1 LVDKI
6 EFVEN
11 KLIELYLFICRLYDK
26 HSVLKHQRLSNF
38 KPGFTDE
45 ELLTMY
51 IFGHLQ
57 GHTTRRRIYDYVVGH
72 WREWFPA
79 LPSYQA
85 FNRRVNELAPAFEL
99 LINQQ
104 LTSAGQHV
112 EETADRLIDSLPIM
126 LAVGTRAN
134 RARVARELADTGFCA
149 TKQIHYHGLKLHLIA
164 ARRARRLPLPERLHL
179 SRASQHDLTALR
191 ELNPTLGAYGLFA
204 DKAYADADTKTT
216 LAAHATHLVTPY
228 KRRRN
233 EPETNIPTLLNR
245 FVSSIRQPLES
256 LFGWMIQRTNLQNA
270 SRVRSSNGL
279 LAHCYGKIAVAC
291 LLLTF
296 YS

>member
-1 LVDKI
+1 
-6 EFVEN
+6 VEN
-11 KLIELYLFICRLYDK
+11 KLIELYLLICRLYDTEA
-26 HSVLKHQRLSNF
+26 VLKHQRLSNF

-57 GHTTRRRIYDYVVGH
+57 GHTTHRRIYDYVADH
-72 WREWFPA
+72 WRAWFPA

-85 FNRRVNELAPAFEL
+85 FNRRVNELIPAFEL
-99 LINQQ
+99 LIHQQ
-104 LTSAGQHV
+104 LTHAGRRV
-112 EETADRLIDSLPIM
+112 AETADRLIDSLPIM
-126 LAVGTRAN
+126 LAMGTRAN

-149 TKQIHYHGLKLHLIA
+149 TKQIHYRGVKLHLIA
-164 ARRARRLPLPERLHL
+164 ARRSKLLPLPERLAL
-179 SRASQHDLTALR
+179 TRASQHDLSALR
-191 ELNPTLGAYGLFA
+191 ELNPTLGGYGLFA
-204 DKAYADADTKTT
+204 DKAYADVETKAV
-216 LAAHATHLVTPY
+216 LAVRGTHLLTPY

-256 LFGWMIQRTNLQNA
+256 LFGWMIQRTGLQNA
-270 SRVRSSNGL
+270 SRVRSTNGL